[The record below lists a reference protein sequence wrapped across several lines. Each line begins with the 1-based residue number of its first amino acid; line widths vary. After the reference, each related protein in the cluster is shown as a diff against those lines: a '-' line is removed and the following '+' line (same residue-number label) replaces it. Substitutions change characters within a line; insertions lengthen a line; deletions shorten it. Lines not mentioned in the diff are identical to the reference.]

1 MCTERRWSLIA
12 AHLPGRTDNEIKN
25 YWNSHLSRKFHGF
38 RRPNPNF
45 IPPPPPPPSKPKKTT
60 KKASTRK
67 TAAVETAAVVMPTTP
82 TPEKE
87 TSARESEERE
97 SGSSMLGELDDL
109 NTITD
114 DLSGLWGPGLD
125 FITENENS
133 GPGSGQLDAP
143 SSQIYEDAFSWI
155 WDDGDDKW
163 NSNDNGEMDGAMLS
177 WLLS

>member
-1 MCTERRWSLIA
+1 M
-12 AHLPGRTDNEIKN
+12 PGRTDNEIKN

-45 IPPPPPPPSKPKKTT
+45 IPPPPPPPPSKPKKAKNSSS
-60 KKASTRK
+60 KKK
-67 TAAVETAAVVMPTTP
+67 TAAAAAETAAVVMPTTP

-87 TSARESEERE
+87 SSVRESEERE
-97 SGSSMLGELDDL
+97 SGSSVLGELDDL
-109 NTITD
+109 NIITD
-114 DLSGLWGPGLD
+114 DLSGLWEGGLD
-125 FITENENS
+125 LGPENGNS
-133 GPGSGQLDAP
+133 GPGSSQLDAP